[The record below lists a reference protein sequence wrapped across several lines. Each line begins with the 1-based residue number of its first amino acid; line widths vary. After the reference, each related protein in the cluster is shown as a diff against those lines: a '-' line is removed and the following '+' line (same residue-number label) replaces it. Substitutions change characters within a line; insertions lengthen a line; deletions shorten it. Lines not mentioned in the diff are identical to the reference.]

1 MAMVRGRFCEVAGLK
16 RDLDPFGQYLLGLL
30 SLLPAMQGQP
40 MSEVVRALP
49 LNDDIRESLLGT
61 KNPERAL
68 LGWLE
73 KCERGDWAGCDAAAK
88 IDHLDQQELAK
99 VYVEAVAWTELALH
113 SAG

>member
-1 MAMVRGRFCEVAGLK
+1 VRLFGRCRSTTTYASRSWEQ
-16 RDLDPFGQYLLGLL
+16 R
-30 SLLPAMQGQP
+30 
-40 MSEVVRALP
+40 
-49 LNDDIRESLLGT
+49 
-61 KNPERAL
+61 NPERAL